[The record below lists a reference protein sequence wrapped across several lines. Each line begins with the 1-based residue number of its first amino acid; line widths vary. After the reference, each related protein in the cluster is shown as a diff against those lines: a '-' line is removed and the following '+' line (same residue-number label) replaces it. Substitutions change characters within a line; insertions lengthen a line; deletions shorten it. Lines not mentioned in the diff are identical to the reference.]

1 MTGRRRLEALRF
13 DLLDRHVA
21 RTFLASLGV
30 VFLFFFGFF
39 LVIDLFANA
48 DDFVETAQKLSIG
61 ARTMVSWVA
70 GFYLFKA
77 PAIFLQV
84 APFVTVIGAVVAV
97 ARLNRQNELVPVL
110 TAGRSIFRL
119 LRPIFVLAALLT
131 ALMLLVQEHVAPA
144 AADHRLARGCF
155 LKHRRD
161 TLVLKNVQFE
171 DSNGRHW
178 SGLELEPVSGRLA
191 RAEVRRVTDDA
202 YEIIDLVDA
211 TYDTSRGGWSMAGG
225 IPALTEEGGA
235 RHSRR
240 LDLLESDLTPARIVA
255 REKEPFDLSFA
266 HLGHLFAVTGEP
278 RFEIL
283 LHFHITFPLA
293 NLLLLLL
300 ALPFVL
306 RYDRQKVMQGFAVA
320 FFLCLAYFGV
330 DAALRT
336 LGETRLH
343 PILAAWFAP
352 LFFGALGISLFDGVR
367 T

>member
-1 MTGRRRLEALRF
+1 MIGRRFLDLLRF

-39 LVIDLFANA
+39 IVIDLFANA
-48 DDFVETAQKLSIG
+48 GEFVETAQKLSIG
-61 ARTMVSWVA
+61 ARTMAGWVA
-70 GFYLFKA
+70 GLYLFKA

-110 TAGRSIFRL
+110 MSGRSIFRL
-119 LRPIFVLAALLT
+119 LRPVFVLAALLT
-131 ALMLLVQEHVAPA
+131 VVMLLVQEHVAPA
-144 AADHRLARGCF
+144 AADQRLARACF
-155 LKHRRD
+155 LKDQRD
-161 TLVLKNVQFE
+161 TLVLKHAQFE
-171 DSNGRHW
+171 DAAGRHW

-191 RAEVRRVTDDA
+191 RAEVRRVTGEA
-202 YEIIDLVDA
+202 YEIIDLIDA
-211 TYDTSRGGWSMAGG
+211 TFDGARGGWTMAGG
-225 IPALTEEGGA
+225 IPALVEDGGA
-235 RHSRR
+235 RPERR
-240 LDLLESDLTPARIVA
+240 IELLESDLTPARIAA

-266 HLGHLFAVTGEP
+266 DLGHLFAVTGEP
-278 RFEIL
+278 RFEVL
-283 LHFHITFPLA
+283 LHFHVTFPLA

-343 PILAAWFAP
+343 PILAAWLAP